1 MNIRTISSFALIAA
15 ILFLTQ
21 SAVFANEHEDA
32 KTRPDATVVPV
43 EPVERQQTKPE
54 ARSAPGETM
63 IADRALN
70 DAWMRG
76 KVEMA
81 ILLNRYLN
89 GFEIQ
94 TQVSDGQ
101 VLLSGRVQND
111 IDRDLAE
118 QIALGIDGVE
128 SVKNELVVD
137 PEETGIAQADDGDQL
152 KLFQRIEDMTT
163 TARIKSKLVLNN
175 NIKGRRINVDTRNG
189 VVTLNGNVTDPQER
203 DLAVQIA
210 RNTSYVTAVLD
221 EIEVNE
227 KTVTSAN

>member
-15 ILFLTQ
+15 ILLLTQ
-21 SAVFANEHEDA
+21 SAVFADEDA
-32 KTRPDATVVPV
+32 DATMPPDATT
-43 EPVERQQTKPE
+43 EPVERQTTPE
-54 ARSAPGETM
+54 ARSAAPGETM

-94 TQVSDGQ
+94 TRVTDSE

-118 QIALGIDGVE
+118 QIALGIGGVV
-128 SVKNELVVD
+128 SVKNELIVD
-137 PEETGIAQADDGDQL
+137 PEETGIAQTDDGDQL

-189 VVTLNGNVTDPQER
+189 VVTLHGNVTAPQER
-203 DLAVQIA
+203 DLAIQIA
-210 RNTSYVTAVLD
+210 KNTSYVTTVLD